1 MKARLLNEQGEKTYI
16 LIFERGDE
24 VAATLLNF
32 AKEKGLAAA
41 HFTAIGGFSDVIL
54 GYFSRE
60 RKEYQKIPL
69 QEQVEV
75 LSLIGDIALKEDGSP
90 QVHAHVI
97 VGDAKGLAHGGHL
110 IEAHVWP
117 TLELVL
123 EEAPAH
129 LRRRSDPESG
139 LALISL

>member
-1 MKARLLNEQGEKTYI
+1 MKARLINEQGEKTYV
-16 LIFERGDE
+16 LIFDRGDE

-41 HFTAIGGFSDVIL
+41 HFTAIGGFSDVTL

-69 QEQVEV
+69 EEQVEV
-75 LSLIGDIALKEDGSP
+75 LSLIGDIALKEDGTP

-97 VGDAKGLAHGGHL
+97 VGDAKGFTRGGHL
-110 IEAHVWP
+110 MAAHVWP

-123 EEAPAH
+123 EESPAH
-129 LRRRSDPESG
+129 LRRHSDPESG
-139 LALISL
+139 LALIDF

>member
-1 MKARLLNEQGEKTYI
+1 MKARLINEQGEKTYV

-24 VAATLLNF
+24 VAATLLKF
-32 AKEKGLAAA
+32 AKEKNLTAA

-60 RKEYQKIPL
+60 RKQYQKIPL
-69 QEQVEV
+69 DEQVEV
-75 LSLIGDIALKEDGSP
+75 LSLAGDIALKEDGTP

-97 VGDAKGLAHGGHL
+97 VGDANGLARGGHL
-110 IEAHVWP
+110 MEAHVWP
-117 TLELVL
+117 TLELIL
-123 EEAPAH
+123 EESPAH
-129 LRRRSDPESG
+129 LRRRSDPESS

>member
-1 MKARLLNEQGEKTYI
+1 MKARLINEQGEKTYV

-24 VAATLLNF
+24 VAATLLKF
-32 AKEKGLAAA
+32 AKEESLAAA
-41 HFTAIGGFSDVIL
+41 HFTAIGGFSNVIL

-60 RKEYQKIPL
+60 RKQYQKIPL
-69 QEQVEV
+69 HEQVEV
-75 LSLIGDIALKEDGSP
+75 LSLVGDIALKEDGTP

-97 VGDAKGLAHGGHL
+97 VGDASGLARGGHL
-110 IEAHVWP
+110 MEAHVWP
-117 TLELVL
+117 TLELIL
-123 EEAPAH
+123 EESPAH

>member
-1 MKARLLNEQGEKTYI
+1 MKARLINEQGEKTYV

-24 VAATLLNF
+24 VVATLLKF
-32 AKEKGLAAA
+32 AKEKSLAAA

-60 RKEYQKIPL
+60 RKQYQKIPL

-75 LSLIGDIALKEDGSP
+75 LSLVGDIALKEDGTP

-97 VGDAKGLAHGGHL
+97 VGDSNGLARGGHL
-110 IEAHVWP
+110 MEAHVWP
-117 TLELVL
+117 TLELIL
-123 EEAPAH
+123 EESPAH

>member
-1 MKARLLNEQGEKTYI
+1 LKARLINEQGEKTYV

-24 VAATLLNF
+24 VVATLLKF
-32 AKEKGLAAA
+32 AKEKSLAAA

-60 RKEYQKIPL
+60 RKQYQKIPL

-75 LSLIGDIALKEDGSP
+75 LSLVGDIALKEDGTP

-97 VGDAKGLAHGGHL
+97 VGDANGLARGGHL
-110 IEAHVWP
+110 MEAHVWP
-117 TLELVL
+117 TLELIL
-123 EEAPAH
+123 EESPAH

>member
-1 MKARLLNEQGEKTYI
+1 LKARLINEQGEKTYV

-24 VAATLLNF
+24 VAATLLKF
-32 AKEKGLAAA
+32 AKEKNLTAA

-60 RKEYQKIPL
+60 RKQYQKIPL
-69 QEQVEV
+69 DEQVEV
-75 LSLIGDIALKEDGSP
+75 LSLVGDIALKEDGTP

-97 VGDAKGLAHGGHL
+97 VGDANGLARGGHL
-110 IEAHVWP
+110 MEAHVWP
-117 TLELVL
+117 TLELIL
-123 EEAPAH
+123 EESPAH
-129 LRRRSDPESG
+129 LRRRSDPESS

>member
-1 MKARLLNEQGEKTYI
+1 MKARLINEQGEKTYV

-24 VAATLLNF
+24 VASSLLKF
-32 AKEKGLAAA
+32 AKEKNLAAA

-60 RKEYQKIPL
+60 RKQYQKIPL

-75 LSLIGDIALKEDGSP
+75 LSLVGDIALKEDGTP

-97 VGDAKGLAHGGHL
+97 VGDANGFARGGHL
-110 IEAHVWP
+110 MEAHVWP
-117 TLELVL
+117 TLELIL
-123 EEAPAH
+123 EESPAH
-129 LRRRSDPESG
+129 LRRHSDPESG

>member
-1 MKARLLNEQGEKTYI
+1 LKARLINEQGEKTYV

-24 VAATLLNF
+24 VAATLLKF
-32 AKEKGLAAA
+32 AKEKNLTAA

-60 RKEYQKIPL
+60 RKQYQKIPL
-69 QEQVEV
+69 DEQVEV
-75 LSLIGDIALKEDGSP
+75 LSLVGDIALKEDGTP

-97 VGDAKGLAHGGHL
+97 VGDANGLARGGHL
-110 IEAHVWP
+110 MEAHVWP
-117 TLELVL
+117 TLELIL
-123 EEAPAH
+123 EESPAH